1 MEFSALNF
9 ILFALSILVVA
20 IIITPIALFSYIY
33 WKDQRQPQHAILRN
47 YPLLGK
53 IRYILEKAGPELRQ
67 YLFNADTAGKPFS
80 RDDYRDI
87 IMPAKYQ
94 KNMIGFGSRRDFE
107 KADFYVKNAMFPKQQ
122 GELEVDNTGQIDS
135 KIYKVK
141 EDNLLSRKENVE
153 DKQIQPWLLSD
164 ENAVVIGPSCREP
177 FYAKGLI
184 GMSAM
189 SYGALGENAITALSK
204 GIGMAGGSWMNT
216 GEGGLSDYHLAGD
229 TDIIAQIGPGLF
241 GVRTASGSFNWDLLK
256 EKSEIPQVKAFELK
270 LAQGAKI
277 RGGHVDAEKVTERIA
292 AIRHV
297 APYQEIDSPNRFHEF
312 DDVPSMFTFIEK
324 IRNHTGLPVGIKLVI
339 GSTSALDEIASY
351 MKETQSGPDFITVDG
366 SEGGT
371 GATFQE
377 LADSVG
383 LPIKSAVTIADQTLK
398 KYGVR
403 DRVKLIAS
411 GKLFTADRIA
421 VILGMGADLVQIA
434 RAFMITVG
442 CIMAQI
448 CHTNRCPVGV
458 ATTDPKLQKAL
469 VVDEKAYRALN
480 YLVTLR
486 ESLFRISAAAGVT
499 TPTAINASHIQY
511 KDAYQRVWSLD
522 EWIEKEGVSSVTS
535 YSKPDSI

>member
-1 MEFSALNF
+1 MEFSSLIF
-9 ILFALSILVVA
+9 ILLSLAVLVFA
-20 IIITPIALFSYIY
+20 IIFVPIVLFIYIY
-33 WKDQRQPQHAILRN
+33 WKDRKQKQHAILRN
-47 YPLLGK
+47 FPLLGK
-53 IRYILEKAGPELRQ
+53 IRYVLEKAGPELRQ
-67 YLFNADTAGKPFS
+67 YLFNADTSGKPFS

-87 IMPAKYQ
+87 IMPAKYH

-107 KADFYVKNAMFPKQQ
+107 KADFYVKNAVFPKQQ
-122 GELEVDNTGQIDS
+122 EELDVDNTKQIDS
-135 KIYKVK
+135 KIYAVQ
-141 EDNLLSRKENVE
+141 EDNLLSRKEKLEN
-153 DKQIQPWLLSD
+153 KQIQPWLLND
-164 ENAVVIGPSCREP
+164 KHAVVIGPHCREP
-177 FYAKGLI
+177 FRVKGLI

-189 SYGALGENAITALSK
+189 SYGALGENAISALSK

-216 GEGGLSDYHLAGD
+216 GEGGLSDYHLAGN

-241 GVRTASGSFNWDLLK
+241 GVRTRAGDFSWDLLK
-256 EKSEIPQVKAFELK
+256 EKSEITQVKAFELK
-270 LAQGAKI
+270 LAQGAKT
-277 RGGHVDAEKVTERIA
+277 RGGHVDAEKVTEKIA
-292 AIRHV
+292 AIRNV
-297 APYQEIDSPNRFHEF
+297 APYQEINSPNRFHEF
-312 DDVPSMFTFIEK
+312 DDVPSMFSFIEQ

-339 GSTSALDEIASY
+339 GSPDALEDIASY
-351 MKETQSGPDFITVDG
+351 MRESGTGPDFITVDG

-377 LADSVG
+377 LADRVG
-383 LPIKSAVTIADQTLK
+383 LPIKSAVIIADQTLK
-398 KYGVR
+398 KYGIR

-499 TPTAINASHIQY
+499 SPILIQSSHIQY
-511 KDAYQRVWSLD
+511 KDDYQRVCSLD
-522 EWIEKEGVSSVTS
+522 DLIAKDFPVSVSS
-535 YSKPDSI
+535 